1 MRSLRLI
8 CLGTALLLMLLA
20 AGLWLYGNW
29 PELTWRLLRWQM
41 QFHRELGQLLRAA
54 SRDPQG
60 TALSLIG
67 ASLAYGIFHAAGP
80 GHGKVV
86 LATYL
91 ATQPARLMQAVR
103 LSVSAA
109 LLQALVAILLIGGAG
124 WLFGL
129 TGRQA
134 QGAAVWLERGSF
146 LLVALLGIW
155 LAFRAGRGL
164 YRQLRRPLPRRL
176 GPVRQ
181 MARSAGHA
189 APRIGVAMP
198 SFGASETCG
207 CGHAHVPDSQRLNAS
222 HHWRERLGL
231 LLSMGL
237 RPCSGALLVLVL
249 ARVLNQFWLG
259 VLATLGMAAGTAV
272 TVTLLA
278 VLSQRARHLSQ
289 RLLARRH
296 PAADSLQLASQGVAL
311 LGGLLLCGLGISLM
325 LAPTSLL
332 LPR

>member
-1 MRSLRLI
+1 MRTLRLA
-8 CLGTALLLMLLA
+8 CLCASLLLALLA
-20 AGLWLYGNW
+20 AGIWLYGIW

-54 SRDPQG
+54 SQDPAG

-67 ASLAYGIFHAAGP
+67 ASVAYGIFHAAGP

-91 ATQPARLMQAVR
+91 TTQPTRLRQAVQ

-109 LLQALVAILLIGGAG
+109 LLQAMVAIALIGVAG

-129 TGRQA
+129 TARQA
-134 QGAAVWLERGSF
+134 QGTAVWLERGSF
-146 LLVALLGIW
+146 LLVSLLGLW
-155 LAFRAGRGL
+155 LVWRAGQRL
-164 YRQLRRPLPRRL
+164 RQQLQRPQPKRL
-176 GPVRQ
+176 GTVRQ
-181 MARSAGHA
+181 IQPQRQRWQPGAGIA
-189 APRIGVAMP
+189 APA
-198 SFGASETCG
+198 ETPAPACG
-207 CGHAHVPDSQRLNAS
+207 CGHAHVPDSQRLNTS
-222 HHWRERLGL
+222 QHWHERLGL

-259 VLATLGMAAGTAV
+259 VIATLGMAVGTAL

-278 VLSQRARHLSQ
+278 VLSQRARHLSEQ
-289 RLLARRH
+289 LLARRH
-296 PAADSLQLASQGVAL
+296 PAAGTLQLATHTVAL
-311 LGGLLLCGLGISLM
+311 LGGLLLCALGLSLM